1 MSAKDLL
8 IKLLEY
14 NFLWKSHEQSKPSML
29 RREQIECLLEA
40 FELTKNHVNPS
51 VKSTYSFSGIKGKI
65 SRKIY
70 LSKLSNI
77 EYLEK
82 GEFIK
87 DIPYEEYQELS
98 LKAINKID
106 EVCEHI
112 PESRMNKPVDIG
124 WMFSSL
130 YNFRQKIYN
139 LTYPNGGMLEGFS
152 VGLIYSKYLQ
162 SELKKVVNNNLEDID
177 IALWSILDPQKRE
190 IDIDILKNKYNYED
204 VDFTKIDLEWRMDN
218 Y

>member
-1 MSAKDLL
+1 MTAKDLL

-14 NFLWKSHEQSKPSML
+14 NFLWKSHQQSKPSML
-29 RREQIECLLEA
+29 RRKQIECLLEA
-40 FELTKNHVNPS
+40 FELTKNHVNRS
-51 VKSTYSFSGIKGKI
+51 VKSTYSFSGIKEKM

-77 EYLEK
+77 AYLEK
-82 GEFIK
+82 GEFLK
-87 DIPYEEYQELS
+87 DIPYEEYHELS
-98 LKAINKID
+98 LKAIKKI
-106 EVCEHI
+106 EEIYKHI
-112 PESRMNKPVDIG
+112 PESGMNKPVDIG
-124 WMFSSL
+124 WMFNSL

-177 IALWSILDPQKRE
+177 NTLWSILDPKKRE
-190 IDIDILKNKYNYED
+190 IDIDILKNKYKYED
-204 VDFTKIDLEWRMDN
+204 VDFAKIDLEWSMEN